1 MRHLVPGDPRRVG
14 PYRTVALLGVGG
26 MGRVYLGLDPR
37 GGAAAVKVVRAEY
50 AYDPDFRERFARE
63 LALVRQVHGAHT
75 PRVLAADPAGR
86 TPWMATEYVM
96 GPSLHDLV
104 QLTGP
109 LPERA
114 VRFAA
119 RGVAQ
124 ALERVHAGGMVH
136 RDLKPGNV
144 MVSAAG
150 PQVIDFGIARLVG
163 EEGGRIIGTPGYM
176 APEDVRREPG
186 GPPSDVFALGG
197 LVVYAL
203 TGTGPF
209 GEGHPSAVM
218 YRIANRDPV
227 LTGVP
232 ESLRELVAACLDK
245 APGRRPDAAQVLES
259 LGGPVAPA
267 DDAGSWLP
275 PPAVGVMEEVGREY
289 RDAVG
294 SAGAEETVGSAGT
307 EVAEGPAGAD
317 GAGGLVGGD
326 GAGVPAGPG
335 TAVGAGPPPEDGL
348 RRRRRRLLAAGAAAA
363 ALLLTAGVGTWATA
377 GSGGGEEAPSPEEP
391 GRRESCDITEHIAP
405 EFARAAQD
413 PPSLPSTSMVSTA
426 FSADG
431 GVLAA
436 GGTEGL
442 VLWDWREGVE
452 IARIEA
458 EIAPLDGTPVL
469 SPDGCRIGYAAEDG
483 AHVYTIETGGYRVY
497 QEGTNVGAMAF
508 SGDGEELL
516 LSDDGAFGSALL
528 RVDLET
534 DEVTGVYDGVE
545 GPHSVTVSPDGAY
558 VAAVNHAGAVGVWDA
573 RSGERLLTAEGADPG
588 FGNNLELPGDDG
600 DLLYMAGGGVVH
612 ENFLDGG
619 EPRVLAPAVAPE
631 NGLSEIAL
639 NPAADR
645 LYASYTSGDL
655 IVSRE
660 SRELYGT
667 KVWEFSS
674 GRELTA
680 REDEEYVG
688 WITVHPEGEVVTGL
702 PPEQAPLRILDPA
715 DLSLVDTV
723 G

>member
-1 MRHLVPGDPRRVG
+1 M
-14 PYRTVALLGVGG
+14 LGAGG
-26 MGRVYLGLDPR
+26 MGRVYLGLDEE
-37 GGAAAVKVVRAEY
+37 GGSAAVKVVRAEY

-63 LALVRQVHGAHT
+63 LGLVRLVHGPHT
-75 PRVLAADPAGR
+75 PRVLDADPSGQ
-86 TPWMATEYVM
+86 TPWLATEYVT

-104 QLTGP
+104 QATGP
-109 LPERA
+109 LPEDT

-119 RGVAQ
+119 RGIAQ
-124 ALERVHAGGMVH
+124 ALERVHASGLVH
-136 RDLKPGNV
+136 LDLKPGNV
-144 MVSAAG
+144 MVSATG
-150 PQVIDFGIARLVG
+150 PQVIDFGIARMLG
-163 EEGGRIIGTPGYM
+163 ESGEGERVIGTPGYM
-176 APEDVRREPG
+176 APESIRREPG
-186 GPPSDVFALGG
+186 GPPSDVFAFGG
-197 LVVYAL
+197 LIVYAL

-218 YRIANRDPV
+218 YRITNRDPV

-275 PPAVGVMEEVGREY
+275 PPAVGVVEEVGREY
-289 RDAVG
+289 RDAVE
-294 SAGAEETVGSAGT
+294 SVGAEETEGSTG
-307 EVAEGPAGAD
+307 AEGAEAPTGAD
-317 GAGGLVGGD
+317 RSGD
-326 GAGVPAGPG
+326 PIGPG
-335 TAVGAGPPPEDGL
+335 ATVGAGPPPEGRL
-348 RRRRRRLLAAGAAAA
+348 RRRRRRLLAAGASAA
-363 ALLLTAGVGTWATA
+363 ALLLTAGVGMWAA
-377 GSGGGEEAPSPEEP
+377 AALGDGSGDQPPSERPGE
-391 GRRESCDITEHIAP
+391 RIRCDITEHIASD
-405 EFARAAQD
+405 FAHAAQD

-431 GVLAA
+431 RVVAA

-452 IARIEA
+452 IARIDAVVE
-458 EIAPLDGTPVL
+458 PLGGRPVL

-483 AHVYTIETGGYRVY
+483 AHVYTIETGEYTVY

-534 DEVTGVYDGVE
+534 DEVTGVYDGVD

-558 VAAVNHAGAVGVWDA
+558 VAAINHAGAVGVWDA
-573 RSGERLLTAEGADPG
+573 GNGERLMEAEDAKTG

-600 DLLYMAGGGVVH
+600 DVLYMTEAGVVH
-612 ENFLDGG
+612 ENFLGDG
-619 EPRVLAPAVAPE
+619 EPRVFEPTVTPE

-639 NPAADR
+639 NLSADR
-645 LYASYTSGDL
+645 LYATYTSGEVL
-655 IVSRE
+655 ITEE
-660 SRELYGT
+660 SKKHYGT

-674 GRELTA
+674 GRELT
-680 REDEEYVG
+680 REKDAEYAG
-688 WITVHPEGEVVTGL
+688 WITVHPEGEVVTAVSL
-702 PPEQAPLRILDPA
+702 DHTSLRLMDPA
-715 DLSLVDTV
+715 DLSLIDTI

>member
-1 MRHLVPGDPRRVG
+1 MRHLAPGDPRRVG
-14 PYRTVALLGVGG
+14 PYRTAALLGAGG
-26 MGRVYLGLDPR
+26 MGRVYLGLDPE
-37 GGAAAVKVVRAEY
+37 GGSAAVKVVRAEY
-50 AYDPDFRERFARE
+50 AYDPHFRERFARE
-63 LALVRQVHGAHT
+63 LDLVRQVHGAHT
-75 PRVLAADPAGR
+75 PRVLAADPSAQ

-109 LPERA
+109 LPEHA

-144 MVSAAG
+144 MVSASG

-218 YRIANRDPV
+218 YRIAHQAPV

-232 ESLRELVAACLDK
+232 GSLRGLVAECLDK
-245 APGRRPDAAQVLES
+245 DPARRPDAARVLGS
-259 LGGPVAPA
+259 LGGPVGPA
-267 DDAGSWLP
+267 SGAGAWLP
-275 PPAVGVMEEVGREY
+275 PSAVEVVERMGREY
-289 RDAVG
+289 REAVE
-294 SAGAEETVGSAGT
+294 SAGREGT
-307 EVAEGPAGAD
+307 ADPTGPEGEGDPAGA
-317 GAGGLVGGD
+317 GGNAG
-326 GAGVPAGPG
+326 PAGPG
-335 TAVGAGPPPEDGL
+335 ETAGTGPPPGDGR
-348 RRRRRRLLAAGAAAA
+348 RRRRRRLLVSGAAA
-363 ALLLTAGVGTWATA
+363 ALLLTVGVGTWATA
-377 GSGGGEEAPSPEEP
+377 GPGGGEEGPSPEEP
-391 GRRESCDITEHIAP
+391 GRREVCDVTEHIAP
-405 EFARAAQD
+405 EFVRAAQD

-431 GVLAA
+431 RVLAA

-452 IARIEA
+452 TARIEA
-458 EIAPLDGTPVL
+458 EIAPLGGAPVL

-483 AHVYTIETGGYRVY
+483 AHVYTLETGEHTVY
-497 QEGTNVGAMAF
+497 QEGTKVGTMAF
-508 SGDGEELL
+508 SRDGGELL
-516 LSDDGAFGSALL
+516 LTDAGAFDSALL

-534 DEVTGVYDGVE
+534 DEVTGLYEGV
-545 GPHSVTVSPDGAY
+545 GSPHSVTVSLDGAY

-573 RSGERLLTAEGADPG
+573 GSGERLLTAEGADAG
-588 FGNNLELPGDDG
+588 FGDNLELPGDDG
-600 DLLYMAGGGVVH
+600 DVLYMTETGIVH
-612 ENFLDGG
+612 ENFLDEG
-619 EPRVLAPAVAPE
+619 EPRVFEPAVVPE

-645 LYASYTSGDL
+645 LYASYTAGQVL
-655 IVSRE
+655 VSPE
-660 SRELYGT
+660 DRELYGT

-674 GRELTA
+674 GEELTA
-680 REDEEYVG
+680 REDREYVG
-688 WITVHPEGEVVTGL
+688 WITVHPRGEVVAGL
-702 PPEQAPLRILDPA
+702 PLEHAPLWILDPEEL
-715 DLSLVDTV
+715 DLVASI